1 MRREAPEDAAGC
13 WRPLHGRTVLAAAPM
28 SPARPRSLPWACVRD
43 TLQSCRAHSSACV
56 CRGGGGG
63 RCGFSGAAPGLGPEP
78 RPADALIRVLTVWA
92 LGPEFRVRGVTQT
105 PPMKTPATFT
115 GESDRSWSRPARVP
129 QSHDRIT
136 RRRAGRG
143 RPGDTPK
150 PQEGRAAPTGSGWL
164 QGPAGLTAGP
174 EVQTPDTPLYP
185 LRLCCLVPEYYIF
198 LCNYK

>member
-1 MRREAPEDAAGC
+1 M
-13 WRPLHGRTVLAAAPM
+13 LAAAPM
-28 SPARPRSLPWACVRD
+28 SPARALPALGLCARHAAE
-43 TLQSCRAHSSACV
+43 LQSCRAHSSACV

-143 RPGDTPK
+143 RPGDTPE
-150 PQEGRAAPTGSGWL
+150 PQEGRAAPTGSGRL

-174 EVQTPDTPLYP
+174 EVQTPATPPLHP